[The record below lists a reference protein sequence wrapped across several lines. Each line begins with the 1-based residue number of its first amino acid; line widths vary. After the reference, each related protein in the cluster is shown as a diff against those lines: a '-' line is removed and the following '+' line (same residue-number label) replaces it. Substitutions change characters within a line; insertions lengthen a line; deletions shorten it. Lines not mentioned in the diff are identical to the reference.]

1 MCDVCADEFGDRRVP
16 YLTQSRHLDLRCV
29 RGMAMAGLVEFE
41 IILYVQALE
50 KISLFEG
57 KTAFFEFSGFYYII
71 RDGSSTILED
81 EIY

>member
-1 MCDVCADEFGDRRVP
+1 
-16 YLTQSRHLDLRCV
+16 
-29 RGMAMAGLVEFE
+29 MAMAGLVEFE

-57 KTAFFEFSGFYYII
+57 KIAFFEFSRFYYII